1 MSDNTKKVPDLGQQK
16 EKEIDAKLDE
26 AEQQAKAKGA
36 AAQDV
41 YSNIE
46 SRDPETGVET
56 PTEDAVHEAKAWVDE
71 ENRK

>member
-1 MSDNTKKVPDLGQQK
+1 MSDNTKKVPDLGEQK

-26 AEQQAKAKGA
+26 AAQEEKSKGA
-36 AAQDV
+36 AAQDI
-41 YSNIE
+41 YSNVK

-56 PTEDAVHEAKAWVDE
+56 PTEDAVEEAKEWVDE